1 MLGRIFRTGRD
12 GASQRVQAEELRRDE
27 EKGDDVREDEVQPG
41 TGTRGKDGHHVR
53 STHVQAASRIFVQK
67 ILIQPIQK

>member
-27 EKGDDVREDEVQPG
+27 EEGDDVREDKVQPG

-53 STHVQAASRIFVQK
+53 STQTASRIGFQK
-67 ILIQPIQK
+67 IVGSGSDL